1 MPTQKER
8 ILFNKTCAAMK
19 MLHDDGKTNAEIET
33 TIKDIPDMPLSI
45 ILGAMA
51 HFTEIITYGR
61 PLTKNER
68 DIGIGRK
75 L

>member
-1 MPTQKER
+1 MATHKER
-8 ILFNKTCAAMK
+8 ILFNKTCSAMK
-19 MLHDDGKTNAEIET
+19 TLHDNGLSNAEIET
-33 TIKDIPDMPLSI
+33 TIKGIPDMPLNI
-45 ILGAMA
+45 ILGVMA